1 MDLWTALGMAPRN
14 KPVLNLEKL
23 GKDKAPSEESE
34 KRERRLKVIDQRRCY
49 AGWEDYQVDKKS
61 KRAAAVEQ
69 ERRYLLLQADYK
81 SKQEDMK
88 EKALCPQNCVLSA
101 LSLDLRTDYVV
112 YILII
117 IEIILDHEN

>member
-61 KRAAAVEQ
+61 KRAAAVE
-69 ERRYLLLQADYK
+69 RSHLVGK
-81 SKQEDMK
+81 
-88 EKALCPQNCVLSA
+88 
-101 LSLDLRTDYVV
+101 
-112 YILII
+112 
-117 IEIILDHEN
+117 